1 MTEWNNG
8 LEKRILMKSRFTL
21 TFRILRI
28 LLVIFLIYCG
38 YMFLIN
44 FIAERLNM
52 TVENAYYTKL
62 ATEWTVPNVRGDFR
76 FEKEEL
82 TFLGTQKLSYDLL
95 KRVGNDEKVIGQ
107 ATVMNRLASPSTFSL
122 SHPGQRELNEFSFS
136 LPIDPQTDRK
146 LGGNAWANVWE
157 TLSMLPEGTVGELA
171 FSTTSFMESK
181 ELVEFLG
188 KYDLHI
194 LWMPLYTGEF
204 VDYEPYV
211 ATRGSASGGVQS
223 LSVPHFGLSGGNDR
237 SESFHESTRI
247 LWLNEESLSESEE
260 LMLNNMEYLLMN
272 KKKSYYEQFL
282 RLGHLEEKY
291 QYLTNKGFTVY
302 GAVVTGP
309 VKELLKLQDVSF
321 IQGEQLG
328 EVELWNWKPDNK

>member
-1 MTEWNNG
+1 MTEWNKD
-8 LEKRILMKSRFTL
+8 LEKRILMRSRFTL

-44 FIAERLNM
+44 IVAEKLNM
-52 TVENAYYTKL
+52 AKENAYYTKL
-62 ATEWTVPNVRGDFR
+62 ATEWTVPNVRGDSR
-76 FEKEEL
+76 FEIEEL

-107 ATVMNRLASPSTFSL
+107 ATVMNRLVSPSTFSL
-122 SHPGQRELNEFSFS
+122 SHPGQKQLNEFSFS
-136 LPIDPQTDRK
+136 LPIDPLTGRK
-146 LGGNAWANVWE
+146 LGGNAWPNVWE

-171 FSTTSFMESK
+171 FSTTNFMESK
-181 ELVEFLG
+181 ELVNYLG
-188 KYDLHI
+188 NYDLHV

-204 VDYEPYV
+204 VDYKPYV
-211 ATRGSASGGVQS
+211 STEGSTREGVKS
-223 LSVPHFGLSGGNDR
+223 LMVPHFGLSGGNDR
-237 SESFHESTRI
+237 SESFHESSRI
-247 LWLNEESLSESEE
+247 LWLNEKSLGESEE
-260 LMLNNMEYLLMN
+260 LMLKNMEDLLTN

-282 RLGHLEEKY
+282 GLGHLEEKY
-291 QYLTNKGFTVY
+291 KYLKDKGFTVY